1 MDNKGRL
8 EAIWIKPCKGKP
20 MVAKAKATLLEGQGI
35 DGNANQGGARQVTII
50 SKEHWNEVAQEIG
63 GETDPSTRRANLMVS
78 GVELQKKQG
87 HILKIGDVRVHIRG
101 ETKPC
106 ELMDQAHAGMKRA
119 LAKEWRGGIYGEV
132 LDNGNI
138 QIGDGITWERS

>member
-1 MDNKGRL
+1 
-8 EAIWIKPCKGKP
+8 